1 VVVELAGE
9 KLKVTS
15 RASAGSFV
23 EWIDLRT
30 GRHVG
35 RKRLDGW
42 LHPDEAS
49 GEEGPVER
57 RTAWFRGQGGAGK
70 EYLLGVWK
78 RYGATPA
85 DGTRPPEEGVK
96 YRTADGRIVNR
107 LAKGE
112 YEIAGSGTRLHS
124 DDRDAP

>member
-1 VVVELAGE
+1 VVELDGE

-35 RKRLDGW
+35 RKRTDGW
-42 LHPDEAS
+42 LHPDEVKA
-49 GEEGPVER
+49 EEGLVEI
-57 RTAWFRGQGGAGK
+57 RTAEFGARDGAGNG
-70 EYLLGVWK
+70 YRLGVWT

-85 DGTRPPEEGVK
+85 DGSRPPEEGVK

-112 YEIAGSGTRLHS
+112 YEIADSGTRLHS